1 LLWGK
6 GIGWQGKFLKRKIQ
20 HWQAERERERERKR
34 KVIREVKDTSNE
46 RSEKDKYQDRAKL
59 SKGVRREKQGK
70 EQKKILE

>member
-1 LLWGK
+1 MLWGK

-20 HWQAERERERERKR
+20 HWQAERQRERKR
-34 KVIREVKDTSNE
+34 KVIRHVENTSNE